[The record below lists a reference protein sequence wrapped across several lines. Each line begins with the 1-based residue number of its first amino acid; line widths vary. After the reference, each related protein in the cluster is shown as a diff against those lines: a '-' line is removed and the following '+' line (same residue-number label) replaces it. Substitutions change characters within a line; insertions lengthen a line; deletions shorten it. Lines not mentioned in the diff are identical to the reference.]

1 MSRFLCALLAAE
13 LLLSLCACA
22 PEVPSQPE
30 NDPPPV
36 TELEDYESVD
46 WLVISLDPEDYG
58 IVYDI
63 EHMNV
68 RDFPLAKL
76 CVYCLYADGA
86 YAEGAHNEFYRRF
99 MEAPNTVLNFLA
111 LLGNRTARGE
121 YPAAEELCRQVVLVD
136 VFWYDGTEELTAI
149 LKRYQEIYPQGRQG
163 ELLNLMQAELAAA
176 LERQAGEQ
184 AEREVF
190 VREYQAE
197 NPPQHIIE
205 GES

>member
-22 PEVPSQPE
+22 PEAPSQPE
-30 NDPPPV
+30 NDPPLV

-63 EHMNV
+63 DHMNV

-86 YAEGAHNEFYRRF
+86 YAEGAHDEFYRRF
-99 MEAPNTVLNFLA
+99 IEAPNTVLNFLA
-111 LLGNRTARGE
+111 VLGDQTARGE
-121 YPAAEELCRQVVLVD
+121 RPAAEELCRQAVLAD

-163 ELLNLMQAELAAA
+163 ELLNLMQVELAAA

-184 AEREVF
+184 AEREAF
-190 VREYQAE
+190 VREYPAE
-197 NPPQHIIE
+197 NPQQYIIE